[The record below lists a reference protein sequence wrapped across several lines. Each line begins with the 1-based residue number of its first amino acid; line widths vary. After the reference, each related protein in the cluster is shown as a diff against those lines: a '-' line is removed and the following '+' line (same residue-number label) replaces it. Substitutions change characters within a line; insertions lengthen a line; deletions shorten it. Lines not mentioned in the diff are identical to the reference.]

1 MRNCVRVA
9 RQTLTLFVWVQ
20 ILVPQPVLRRTR
32 FVLGSAFFYPLA
44 HTAGHVF
51 ALFLYGV
58 TPDPICFGVGLFL
71 SLNPHRRPC
80 FRFTFLR
87 RDARPDL
94 FWFGLFLSLLPK
106 SITIPWFY
114 PFRLLPTAL
123 PLFWQKVSLGT
134 MTQPWFFWFVFPS
147 PLEMENFI

>member
-20 ILVPQPVLRRTR
+20 ILVPQPALRRTR

-51 ALFLYGV
+51 ALPFYGV
-58 TPDPICFGVGLFL
+58 TPDPICFGFGLFL
-71 SLNPHRRPC
+71 SLSPHRSPC
-80 FRFTFLR
+80 FRFIFLR

-94 FWFGLFLSLLPK
+94 FWVRRFFIPFAREHYNPMILPFSPFTHSPAPVLTKGVLGNNYTALIFLVCLSL
-106 SITIPWFY
+106 
-114 PFRLLPTAL
+114 
-123 PLFWQKVSLGT
+123 
-134 MTQPWFFWFVFPS
+134 S
-147 PLEMENFI
+147 P